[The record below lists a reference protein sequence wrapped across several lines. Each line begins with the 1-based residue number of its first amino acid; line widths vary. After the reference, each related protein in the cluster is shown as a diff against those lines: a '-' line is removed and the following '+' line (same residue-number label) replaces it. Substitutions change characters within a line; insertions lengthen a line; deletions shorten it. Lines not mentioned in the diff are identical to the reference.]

1 MAHKS
6 PEPTLMEHA
15 KYLRVAHVKK
25 EVKLKA
31 GNMEDAIQ
39 KGYDIFGIKTLRGM
53 RSSVLRPRK
62 NAMFSS
68 IYVHDLESPNIT

>member
-1 MAHKS
+1 
-6 PEPTLMEHA
+6 
-15 KYLRVAHVKK
+15 
-25 EVKLKA
+25 
-31 GNMEDAIQ
+31 MEDAIQ

-68 IYVHDLESPNIT
+68 IYVHDLESPNFT